1 MNVETVKTIH
11 QVRNIPEERNNSR
24 LFSGNDLKLASAN

>member
-1 MNVETVKTIH
+1 MNVETEKTIH

>member
-1 MNVETVKTIH
+1 MNADTVKTIH

-24 LFSGNDLKLASAN
+24 LFSGNNLKLASAN